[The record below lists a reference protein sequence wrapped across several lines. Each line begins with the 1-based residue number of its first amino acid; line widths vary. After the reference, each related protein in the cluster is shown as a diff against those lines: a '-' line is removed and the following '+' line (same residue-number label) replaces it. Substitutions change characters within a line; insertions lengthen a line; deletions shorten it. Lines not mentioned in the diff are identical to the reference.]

1 MKTVAAQYH
10 EAVAQSKRTKPR
22 SKRRTILISRAAN
35 LLVRQLRIENRA
47 TRG

>member
-35 LLVRQLRIENRA
+35 LLLRQLKIENRA
-47 TRG
+47 RA